1 MSRFGYAARAATA
14 ESAETIEQKAT
25 ALDEFLAERMRAVT
39 LEDGKVLFKMR
50 EAKYK
55 LATEHGRLGPA
66 YARGD

>member
-1 MSRFGYAARAATA
+1 
-14 ESAETIEQKAT
+14 
-25 ALDEFLAERMRAVT
+25 MRAVT

-55 LATEHGRLGPA
+55 LAIEHGSFGPA